1 MRASG
6 FGLRAS
12 AGRDAATSLGRY
24 MCLCACVA
32 LLAACSDSPKAAG
45 GAGAGAGGAG
55 AGGAGAGGSGEGGS
69 GEAGS
74 GAGGGGAGPSGGA
87 AGPGGMP
94 IPGPTAAGGAGPGGG
109 GAGLVGMP
117 IPEPTAAG
125 GVEGTFDH
133 MNGDVD
139 IWDVLRRM
147 QEEGPPRFAA
157 RAHGCPKMKYRTLG
171 RVLASRGV
179 DLASMEPGSAGRL
192 WREGD
197 QALGAPNYAA
207 RIPEAPDLTTAS
219 ASKMFDIFVAAAPEV
234 IASLATRP
242 ECTVGGVPT
251 AMFNAQGQCT
261 ADGVTC
267 LLGVPAQGAHLELC
281 NRILGQASTPERGR
295 IIAVAAL
302 MAAANTCE

>member
-1 MRASG
+1 MRAC
-6 FGLRAS
+6 GLIRV
-12 AGRDAATSLGRY
+12 Y
-24 MCLCACVA
+24 ACIV
-32 LLAACSDSPKAAG
+32 LVAACSDSPKAAG
-45 GAGAGAGGAG
+45 GGGAGGAG
-55 AGGAGAGGSGEGGS
+55 AGGVGAGGAGEGGAGA

-74 GAGGGGAGPSGGA
+74 GAGGGGAGPSMGA
-87 AGPGGMP
+87 
-94 IPGPTAAGGAGPGGG
+94 
-109 GAGLVGMP
+109 AGLVGMP

-179 DLASMEPGSAGRL
+179 DLQSMDPASAGRL
-192 WREGD
+192 WREAD

-207 RIPEAPDLTTAS
+207 RIAEAPDLTTAS
-219 ASKMFDIFVAAAPEV
+219 ASKMFDIFVAAAPEI
-234 IASLATRP
+234 IANLASRP
-242 ECTVGGVPT
+242 ECTVGGVPA